1 MPNRNFKAKNIT
13 VNKHKF
19 RLEIYNTLV
28 DWEIFPHTYDGAL
41 YAFSNKNKLNKL
53 INLDLNISGI
63 SEKLKV
69 FNAYTPY
76 ILTRANWK

>member
-19 RLEIYNTLV
+19 RLEFYGSLV
-28 DWEIFPHTYDGAL
+28 DWEIFPHTYDAAL

-53 INLDLNISGI
+53 V
-63 SEKLKV
+63 EKK
-69 FNAYTPY
+69 Y
-76 ILTRANWK
+76 ILSK